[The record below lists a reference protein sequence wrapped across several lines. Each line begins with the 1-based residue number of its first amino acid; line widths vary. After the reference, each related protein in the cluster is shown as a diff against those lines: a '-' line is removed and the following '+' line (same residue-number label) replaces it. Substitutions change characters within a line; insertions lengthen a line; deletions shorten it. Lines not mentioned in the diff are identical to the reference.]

1 MEEASAA
8 VPNTTLDPRGVLE
21 PSHDLD
27 AGVTKGMFL
36 RTVGENQ

>member
-1 MEEASAA
+1 MYEAN
-8 VPNTTLDPRGVLE
+8 VTIPNTTRDPRGVLE

-36 RTVGENQ
+36 RTIWKNQ